1 MVLPYRMI
9 TSKGS
14 SRFLARNDEESSFDA
29 IHEPAWHVGVRSCGR
44 INAIL
49 ESLIEIG
56 VDVLNLQQ
64 PLIYGTDITS
74 TDLEDS
80 SQFGVNTSLAKA
92 WVVRAFL
99 ETDEAF
105 VPPEEIDFWLYP
117 GRGDKANAQSQSNRQ

>member
-14 SRFLARNDEESSFDA
+14 SRFLARNDDESSFDA
-29 IHEPAWHVGVRSCGR
+29 IHEAGWHVGVRSCGR